1 MTSFRIILAPWVL
14 SSPIYLNISHD
25 KREFVGLSSHSMLTS
40 LKKTGMDSFDW
51 FGGFAAQSLQWGA
64 EPSAVATGKDCAG
77 LSAIGLS
84 PVSCDEISHFVCEKK
99 PITTPAPP

>member
-1 MTSFRIILAPWVL
+1 
-14 SSPIYLNISHD
+14 LNFSQD
-25 KREFVGLSSHSMLTS
+25 KHLFVGLSSHSMLTS

-51 FGGFAAQSLQWGA
+51 FGGFAAQSLQWAA
-64 EPSAVATGKDCAG
+64 EPSAVSSGKDCAG

-99 PITTPAPP
+99 PPTTPAPP